1 MTISEFPKAVVK
13 ENVDYTVKEITNI
26 IKRYG
31 PRESGNSNCYAAQ
44 KHLKKEMDTF
54 CDETGF
60 EEYPLAPK
68 AFLHF
73 TKTVSLLFIA
83 AVVIPLLLV
92 FLNVFHG
99 VGPNAFFVP
108 QILAGCAALIA
119 IVVAFIQLGL
129 YLPCCDI
136 FYKKQP
142 AHNFYAVRK
151 PKGEVKKRIVIS
163 GHVDAAY
170 EWRHLLYSK
179 HVNLMFPLMA
189 FTICGAILSV
199 VVSIIAIVASNKD
212 MGAFGEWM
220 VNYGF
225 YLHFITVLAMITL
238 FYFVDF
244 STISPGANDNL
255 TGTYAAV
262 CAIRMLDMAGVE
274 LEQTEVV
281 AMITDGEEAG
291 LKGTT
296 AWAKNHKDEY
306 TNGDVETAVLC
317 VDTLC
322 DMDYFNVYSK
332 DMNSLVKNDKDF
344 SDFVLAAGSDAGYG
358 DMKFG
363 SVFMG
368 ASDAAAFSKAGIK
381 ATALAAMDPAP
392 ADYYH
397 NRRDNFDRLNPEAI
411 EAGFKVVLNTIL
423 KYDED

>member
-163 GHVDAAY
+163 GHVDAAH

-212 MGAFGEWM
+212 MGAFGE
-220 VNYGF
+220 
-225 YLHFITVLAMITL
+225 
-238 FYFVDF
+238 
-244 STISPGANDNL
+244 
-255 TGTYAAV
+255 
-262 CAIRMLDMAGVE
+262 
-274 LEQTEVV
+274 
-281 AMITDGEEAG
+281 
-291 LKGTT
+291 
-296 AWAKNHKDEY
+296 
-306 TNGDVETAVLC
+306 
-317 VDTLC
+317 
-322 DMDYFNVYSK
+322 
-332 DMNSLVKNDKDF
+332 
-344 SDFVLAAGSDAGYG
+344 
-358 DMKFG
+358 
-363 SVFMG
+363 
-368 ASDAAAFSKAGIK
+368 
-381 ATALAAMDPAP
+381 
-392 ADYYH
+392 
-397 NRRDNFDRLNPEAI
+397 
-411 EAGFKVVLNTIL
+411 
-423 KYDED
+423 